1 MLSLKL
7 LAESLTSRQ
16 KFVYVLVLDR
26 VSVRYYVPV
35 ERSAGTPF
43 LVKCK
48 FGITENF
55 RPETCKRE

>member
-7 LAESLTSRQ
+7 LTESLTSRQ
-16 KFVYVLVLDR
+16 EFVYVLVLDR

-43 LVKCK
+43 IQIAQK
-48 FGITENF
+48 
-55 RPETCKRE
+55 

>member
-43 LVKCK
+43 IRIAQK
-48 FGITENF
+48 
-55 RPETCKRE
+55 